1 MRAVYWDATAVV
13 STAVKDEFTDR
24 ARDALHHK
32 DVHLISTLAL
42 AEVDAVISRMARTG
56 LVTPRHVD
64 RIARYTR
71 GGTWRML
78 WSHPSPADLLR
89 LSAAH
94 PLRGADLWHLANALG
109 LTGDL
114 PDLGLLTFDERLA
127 TASRAEG
134 LGI

>member
-1 MRAVYWDATAVV
+1 MRAVYWDASAIVSAAVRD
-13 STAVKDEFTDR
+13 TFTYR
-24 ARDALHHK
+24 AREALRGK

-42 AEVDAVISRMARTG
+42 AEVDAVISRLARMG
-56 LVTPRHVD
+56 LVTHRQVD
-64 RIARYTR
+64 RVARYTR
-71 GGTWRML
+71 GGTWRIL

-114 PDLGLLTFDERLA
+114 PDLCLLTFDERLA
-127 TASRAEG
+127 TAARAEG